1 MDKEILKDY
10 IDACRAI
17 KEAERELKQL
27 KGQKKRIVQDKVA
40 GSNPEFP
47 FEARSFTI
55 SGTCETT
62 EEASM
67 IAERERILQKR
78 KRSAE
83 ELKLKVEEW
92 MTSVPF
98 RMQRI
103 IKYRVFE
110 GESWERVAA
119 KLGRKATGES
129 VRKEYEKFM
138 K

>member
-1 MDKEILKDY
+1 MDY

-17 KEAERELKQL
+17 EEAERELKQP
-27 KGQKKRIVQDKVA
+27 KKQKKRIVQDKVA

-55 SGTCETT
+55 SGTAETV
-62 EEASM
+62 EDASVL
-67 IAERERILQKR
+67 EQKEKALIER
-78 KRSAE
+78 KRIAE
-83 ELKLKVEEW
+83 ELKLQVDEW
-92 MTSVPF
+92 MISIPF

-103 IKYRVFE
+103 IKYRIFE
-110 GESWERVAA
+110 GMKWEQVAI